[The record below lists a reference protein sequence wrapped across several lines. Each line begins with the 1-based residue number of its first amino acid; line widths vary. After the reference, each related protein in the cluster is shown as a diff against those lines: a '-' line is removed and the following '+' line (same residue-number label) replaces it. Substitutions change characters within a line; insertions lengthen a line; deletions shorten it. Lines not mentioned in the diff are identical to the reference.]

1 MDKTRFKLS
10 QLAVKQEFVGSSVN
24 GILQDAKAILWS
36 VFLRVLFTSLVSSQG
51 LPPPQF
57 TLIANHNQFGLIEF
71 YENFH
76 LEWPLHESKFIS
88 KQRSQDQ
95 KQSLILRSSQRE
107 SPEDTNLCLQ
117 LACLVV
123 PARVSEVAE
132 WALIM

>member
-1 MDKTRFKLS
+1 M
-10 QLAVKQEFVGSSVN
+10 N
-24 GILQDAKAILWS
+24 GILQDAKAIILS

-51 LPPPQF
+51 LPPPRF

-76 LEWPLHESKFIS
+76 LEWPLHESKFVS
-88 KQRSQDQ
+88 KQSSQDQ
-95 KQSLILRSSQRE
+95 KQSLISRGSQRE
-107 SPEDTNLCLQ
+107 LPEETNSCLQ

-132 WALIM
+132 WVLIM